1 MVKRTQTNPRQW
13 TKNYLSVF
21 DHFVGLTLI
30 ELRRFWP
37 EISYGCTRCK
47 TVFAEKNHIPLP
59 ITIKICFR
67 QFPLPH
73 KIHQAPTC
81 ILKRITWK

>member
-1 MVKRTQTNPRQW
+1 MVKRAQTNPRQW

-30 ELRRFWP
+30 ELRRFWR
-37 EISYGCTRCK
+37 EMSYGCTRYK
-47 TVFAEKNHIPLP
+47 TPHS
-59 ITIKICFR
+59 ITIKICFK